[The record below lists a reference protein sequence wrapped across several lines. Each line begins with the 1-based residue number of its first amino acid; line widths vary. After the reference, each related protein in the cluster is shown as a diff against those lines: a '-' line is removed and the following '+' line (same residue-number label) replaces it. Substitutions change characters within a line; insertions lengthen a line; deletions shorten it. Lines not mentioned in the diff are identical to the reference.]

1 MKLLKCKVLLPILC
15 SLAILLSICG
25 SAMVSGSQNMPWR
38 DGQELTELD
47 KILERDGYLEGIMFP
62 WFTHEFLGNGLTGND
77 LMTQVSGGSSWG
89 KVGLHEWGAVKLYR
103 EIYNLKAMGF
113 NIMGYEGSPYGEGV
127 VYDANGDVIGI
138 KQEYLDNLRIF
149 LDICREVGM
158 PVAWT
163 VTFHSTTLNDYYDWG
178 KNAWDVISQAYAN
191 PVVADHYAENF
202 VKPLCD
208 VLNEYPDVVVL
219 MVSSVELEN
228 EINDSAI
235 GNHFDQRIIYG
246 TNQDNMLYFINA
258 VTETVKEKMPNV
270 ARTLA
275 SNAKDFT
282 IYEGIDFDMY
292 GINHYTISAKG
303 PNIADGKAT
312 KPMLVT
318 EFGFGDKH
326 ADYDPSNP
334 DRVEDEIWTIKQ
346 VNFRN
351 DFIEKGYKG
360 WFHWCWSATGYGGG
374 YDLLAHDG
382 QTTTDF
388 RAGAFAIKYNADNYR
403 AEFRGEDII
412 LDKPVL
418 FCNTGSGRVEW
429 VSSRQAYYLTIE
441 RSYDGGKTWQVIA
454 ENLDPTAYE
463 KNFKGTYIDE
473 EVANC
478 TTGGTVCYRITADDG
493 WGEIAVSEPNNV
505 AEIVG
510 PPINVFADLNCS
522 FEEGMKDWQEFGTN
536 AATSSD
542 GNGTF
547 YAAVIE
553 YDKATDGKHVL
564 EFKATDPEKDYWN
577 GIHLDGIT
585 VKPNTNYVISYDY
598 MIADP
603 GMIADPDTAYMT
615 TYFFIRF
622 QAADG
627 SGNGMG
633 DIYDE
638 TPASKWMNNGDKCP
652 GEWVTE
658 TISFKTNASDKLG
671 LDLRVMHGNHY
682 YLDNIEMYEVR

>member
-15 SLAILLSICG
+15 SLAILLSIFG
-25 SAMVSGSQNMPWR
+25 SVMVSGSQNMPWR

-62 WFTHEFLGNGLTGND
+62 WFTHQFLGNGLTGND
-77 LMTQVSGGSSWG
+77 LLAESSGGNSWN
-89 KVGLHEWGAVKLYR
+89 KVGLHELGLIKLYR
-103 EIYNLKAMGF
+103 EIYNLKVMGY

-127 VYDANGDVIGI
+127 IYDANGDVIGI

-163 VTFHSTTLNDYYDWG
+163 VTFHSTTLNDYHEWG

-219 MVSSVELEN
+219 MVSTVEVEN

-235 GNHFDQRIIYG
+235 GNHFDQRYLYG
-246 TNQDNMLYFINA
+246 TNQDNMLYFIKA
-258 VTETVKEKMPNV
+258 VTDAVKEKMPNV
-270 ARTLA
+270 ARSLA
-275 SNAKDFT
+275 SNAKDMT
-282 IYEGIDFDMY
+282 IYEGIDFDMF
-292 GINHYTISAKG
+292 GVNHYTISAKG
-303 PNIADGKAT
+303 PNIADLKGT

-326 ADYDPSNP
+326 ATYDPVNNP
-334 DRVEDEIWTIKQ
+334 EGSVEDEVWTIKQ
-346 VNFRN
+346 INFRN

-360 WFHWCWSATGYGGG
+360 WFHWCWSSTGYGGG
-374 YDLLAHDG
+374 YDLLAPG
-382 QTTTDF
+382 GLSSTDF

-403 AEFRGEDII
+403 AEHRGEEII
-412 LDKPVL
+412 IDKPVL

-429 VSSRQAYYLTIE
+429 VSSRQAYALTIE

-454 ENLDPTAYE
+454 ENLDPLEYE
-463 KNFKGTYIDE
+463 KDFKGTYIDE

-493 WGEIAVSEPNNV
+493 WGDIAVSEPNNV

-510 PPINVFADLNCS
+510 PPVNVFGDYNCS
-522 FEEGMKDWQEFGTN
+522 FEDGMNGWQEFGTN
-536 AATSSD
+536 AATSED
-542 GNGTF
+542 GNGKY
-547 YAAVIE
+547 YAAVVKK
-553 YDKATDGKHVL
+553 DFATDGEYVL
-564 EFKATDPEKDYWN
+564 EVKDTEPVEDWN
-577 GIHLDGIT
+577 GIHMDGII

-603 GMIADPDTAYMT
+603 ETEYMT
-615 TYFFIRF
+615 SYLFIRGF
-622 QAADG
+622 VGDG
-627 SGNGMG
+627 SGSAPGSGTYCDDHLAAN
-633 DIYDE
+633 
-638 TPASKWMNNGDKCP
+638 WLNNGAHEK
-652 GEWVTE
+652 WTTE
-658 TISFKTNASDKLG
+658 TISFKTNSSDKLG
-671 LDLRVMHGNHY
+671 LDLRVMPGNHY
-682 YLDNIEMYEVR
+682 YIDNIEMYEVR